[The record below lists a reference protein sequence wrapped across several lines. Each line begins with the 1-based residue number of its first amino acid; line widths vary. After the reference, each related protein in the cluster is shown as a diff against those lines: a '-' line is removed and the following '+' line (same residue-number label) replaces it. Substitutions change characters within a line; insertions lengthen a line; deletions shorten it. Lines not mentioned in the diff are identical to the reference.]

1 MDELIRAALAGEE
14 AYVVGGAVRDE
25 ALGRPVL
32 DVDVACR
39 EPAGAA
45 RAYRQKAGGVVFLL
59 SERHGAWRVAQ
70 ADGSTVDFTLLRG
83 TIEDDLAGRDFT
95 VNALA
100 RPLEGGD
107 AIDPHGGRDDLAT
120 RTIRAVADTV
130 FTDDPLRLLR
140 AVRLEDELGFRLD
153 AETEALVRRDASL
166 VARSAG
172 ERILAELLRL
182 SPDGYRRLAELDLLA
197 PLGGDASSLA
207 RAGRDPSARALLVA
221 ALGRSVERLPIS
233 NQTRRYARI
242 LLSARR
248 PGGRRRPLDPSFPP
262 SHRALGAR
270 GADLS
275 RPGAI
280 SRTRCWPPVRPSR
293 PSRSSAATS
302 SGCRPGR
309 RSGDSSS

>member
-153 AETEALVRRDASL
+153 AETEALVQRDASL

-207 RAGRDPSARALLVA
+207 RAGRDPSPARSSSPRSA
-221 ALGRSVERLPIS
+221 GRSSGFR
-233 NQTRRYARI
+233 
-242 LLSARR
+242 
-248 PGGRRRPLDPSFPP
+248 
-262 SHRALGAR
+262 
-270 GADLS
+270 
-275 RPGAI
+275 
-280 SRTRCWPPVRPSR
+280 SRTRRGATRGSFSPPAPRRMPAPARSIVSAVAPS
-293 PSRSSAATS
+293 PGHSR
-302 SGCRPGR
+302 R
-309 RSGDSSS
+309 